1 MHSNSCWGQALT
13 PCAGAGRKRR
23 LGKGA
28 GTARFADVRAFLLP
42 GYPRKPRRLSGGT
55 GWYLLYL
62 RERVRERVLIAQRA
76 RELLWPVIR

>member
-1 MHSNSCWGQALT
+1 M
-13 PCAGAGRKRR
+13 
-23 LGKGA
+23 
-28 GTARFADVRAFLLP
+28 RAFLLP
-42 GYPRKPRRLSGGT
+42 GYPRKPSRLSRGT